1 MKPNNSPA
9 GSKDALRHPTPWPK
23 SSSIAKPY
31 SRHPRSR
38 GALWLAGLPLLL
50 ASLSAPA
57 GDLLEV
63 YRQAQARDPI
73 YRGAV
78 YALQAARERVP
89 QARAALLPAVS
100 LVGAA
105 SRQAGQASFNELA
118 PVPRDVHNRSWNL
131 QLTQPLWRA
140 TASAALDQAG
150 QQELLA
156 EAQFRLAEQD
166 LILRTAQA
174 YLDVLVAQEAEHVAH
189 LQISAMEQQRS
200 LARRTFEGG
209 TGTVTDVHEAQSRL
223 DLSRA
228 QAVVAGNELQN
239 KLAELTRILGISHA
253 RLAGLRADSPLPRIQ
268 PEAAQ
273 PWLDSAREQSIQ
285 VRIARAT
292 LEVADREIAKSQA
305 AHLPTL
311 DMTATYG
318 SNFTSGSITSPAD
331 ISVRSRSSQVGVSLT
346 IPLYAGGGVQAR
358 VREALALKGKAE
370 EDLEA
375 ARRQAATQARQ
386 AFAGVVN
393 GAAQVQALGSAIV
406 SSKSS
411 LDANKVGYLVGTRI
425 NMEVLNAEQQLYTAQ
440 RDWHKARAETLVQ
453 GLRLK
458 AANATLGEADLSV
471 INDML
476 ETGQP

>member
-1 MKPNNSPA
+1 MKPNNPP
-9 GSKDALRHPTPWPK
+9 GEREDALRRLTLRLK
-23 SSSIAKPY
+23 SSN
-31 SRHPRSR
+31 
-38 GALWLAGLPLLL
+38 ALWCHSKRPCARGFVWLTCLPLLL
-50 ASLSAPA
+50 ASFSAPA

-63 YRQAQARDPI
+63 YRQAQARDPV

-118 PVPRDVHNRSWNL
+118 PVTRDVHNRSWNL

-140 TASAALDQAG
+140 TASAALEQTA
-150 QQELLA
+150 QQELVA

-166 LILRTAQA
+166 LMLRTAQV

-189 LQISAMEQQRS
+189 LQIAAMEQQRS

-253 RLAGLRADSPLPRIQ
+253 SLAGLRADSPLPRIQ
-268 PEAAQ
+268 PEAVQ

-292 LEVADREIAKSQA
+292 LQVADQEIAKSQA

-331 ISVRSRSSQVGVSLT
+331 IPVRSRSSQVGVSLT

-375 ARRQAATQARQ
+375 ARRLAATQARQ

-458 AANATLGEADLSV
+458 AANATLGEADLAA

-476 ETGQP
+476 ETARP

>member
-1 MKPNNSPA
+1 VPDPESRPVHPARFKPETPNAQRPRPLNA
-9 GSKDALRHPTPWPK
+9 GR
-23 SSSIAKPY
+23 
-31 SRHPRSR
+31 
-38 GALWLAGLPLLL
+38 LWLAGLPLLL
-50 ASLSAPA
+50 AAFGAPA
-57 GDLLEV
+57 ADLLEV
-63 YRQAQARDPI
+63 YRQAQASDPV

-89 QARAALLPAVS
+89 QARAALLPAVN

-105 SRQAGQASFNELA
+105 SRQAGQASFSELPPA
-118 PVPRDVHNRSWNL
+118 ARDVHTRSWNL
-131 QLTQPLWRA
+131 QLSQPLWRA

-156 EAQFRLAEQD
+156 EAQFHQAEQE

-174 YLDVLVAQEAEHVAH
+174 YLDILVAQEAEHVAH
-189 LQISAMEQQRS
+189 LQINAMEQQRA

-228 QAVVAGNELQN
+228 QAVVAGNELQG

-253 RLAGLRADSPLPRIQ
+253 RLAGLRADSALPHME
-268 PEAAQ
+268 PAGLQ
-273 PWLDSAREQSIQ
+273 PWLDSAREQSIP
-285 VRIARAT
+285 VRIAQAT
-292 LEVADREIAKSQA
+292 LEVADREIARSQA
-305 AHLPTL
+305 AHSPTL
-311 DMTATYG
+311 DLTASYG
-318 SNFTSGSITSPAD
+318 SSFTSGSITSPSD
-331 ISVRSRSSQVGVSLT
+331 FSVRSRSTQVGMNLT

-358 VREALALKGKAE
+358 VREAVALKGKAGE
-370 EDLEA
+370 ELEA
-375 ARRQAATQARQ
+375 ARRQAVTQARQ
-386 AFAGVVN
+386 AFAGVAN
-393 GAAQVQALGSAIV
+393 GAAQVQALASAIT

-425 NMEVLNAEQQLYTAQ
+425 NMDVLNAEQQLYAAQ
-440 RDWHKARAETLVQ
+440 RDWYKARAETLLQ

-458 AANATLGEADLSV
+458 AANATLGEADLNL
-471 INDML
+471 INGML

>member
-9 GSKDALRHPTPWPK
+9 ACADALRRLTPRLK
-23 SSSIAKPY
+23 FSSTSE
-31 SRHPRSR
+31 RHSERSLPGVR
-38 GALWLAGLPLLL
+38 LWLAGLPLLL
-50 ASLSAPA
+50 AAFGAPA
-57 GDLLEV
+57 GDLLDV

-78 YALQAARERVP
+78 YALQAARERIP
-89 QARAALLPAVS
+89 QARAALLPAVN

-105 SRQAGQASFNELA
+105 SRQAGQASFNELV
-118 PVPRDVHNRSWNL
+118 PVARDVHNRSWNL

-140 TASAALDQAG
+140 TASAALGQAG

-156 EAQFRLAEQD
+156 EAQFRQAEQD

-174 YLDVLVAQEAEHVAH
+174 YLDVLVAQEAEHVAQ
-189 LQISAMEQQRS
+189 LQIGAMEQQRS

-239 KLAELTRILGISHA
+239 KLAELTRILGVSHA
-253 RLAGLRADSPLPRIQ
+253 HLAELRPDSPLPRIQ
-268 PEAAQ
+268 PESAP

-285 VRIARAT
+285 VRIAQAT

-311 DMTATYG
+311 DMTAAYG
-318 SNFTSGSITSPAD
+318 SNFTSGSFTSPAD

-375 ARRQAATQARQ
+375 ARRQAMAQARQ

-411 LDANKVGYLVGTRI
+411 LDANKAGYLVGTRI
-425 NMEVLNAEQQLYTAQ
+425 NMEVLNAEQQLYAAQ
-440 RDWHKARAETLVQ
+440 RDWHKARAETLLQ

-458 AANATLGEADLSV
+458 AANATLSEADLSV
-471 INDML
+471 INGML
-476 ETGQP
+476 QTGQP